1 MAADANEVTAISRRR
16 PIVAFAQ
23 RHRFALVVSAT
34 GHALLILTL
43 PLIPRTSSPPPV
55 FEPIT
60 VYLSPANVSQP
71 TVEPEPPGVES
82 GGNPIVS
89 VREPPLPQTTDSD
102 TPTPEPKA
110 PTAAAGDAAE
120 RTDWATAAREAVAR
134 HTPKDEPGFRSF
146 SALPERTPESATL
159 PNLFERPWSRTGRAY
174 LTPEGELVLWV
185 NEDCTMTLETFSLLQ
200 SEVHKFNMAMLRC
213 QLGKRKP
220 RSDLFEDMD
229 VAKSQRLL
237 GRLP

>member
-1 MAADANEVTAISRRR
+1 MVADASEVTATSQRR
-16 PIVAFAQ
+16 PILAFAQ
-23 RHRFALVVSAT
+23 RHHYALVISAT
-34 GHALLILTL
+34 GHALLILSI
-43 PLIPRTSSPPPV
+43 PMIPRTGSPPIV

-71 TVEPEPPGVES
+71 AVEPESPRVEA

-89 VREPPLPQTTDSD
+89 VREAPPPQTINADA
-102 TPTPEPKA
+102 PAPAPKA
-110 PTAAAGDAAE
+110 PTTAAGDMAE
-120 RTDWATAAREAVAR
+120 RTDWATAAREAVER
-134 HTPKDEPGFRSF
+134 NTTEGEPGFRSF
-146 SALPERTPESATL
+146 AAPPKTTPESAAL
-159 PNLFERPWSRTGRAY
+159 PNLFERPWARTGRAY

-213 QLGKRKP
+213 QAGKRKP
-220 RSDLFEDMD
+220 RDDLFEDMD
-229 VAKSQRLL
+229 AAKSRRLL